1 MSGFRR
7 WDGFK
12 FFLFISPW
20 LTGFIIFF
28 LIPLSTAIYY
38 AFTDARIP
46 GSSDYNFIGWDN
58 FVYIAQDPIFTKSM
72 TNTLYFVFVGV
83 PIVVCGM
90 LSLALLLNMNVRG
103 IAIFRTFYYLPTL
116 VPIVA
121 TVIIWRLVFNS
132 EFGVLNAFLDWFGID
147 KVNWLGGA
155 ATIKPVIILLQLWI
169 SGSGVLIFLA
179 ALKGVPSHLY
189 EAAKIDGAGRMR
201 RFFNITLPMI
211 SPSILFVVVIQIM
224 YNFQMFSESL
234 LLSNG
239 GPNYASYT
247 YVFNIYK
254 STFSQL
260 QYGRAM
266 AQSMVLF
273 VLILAVTL
281 VVLKTSN
288 RYVYYEGEQKGA
300 KR

>member
-1 MSGFRR
+1 MSSFRR
-7 WDGFK
+7 WDGLK
-12 FFLFISPW
+12 FFMFIAPW
-20 LTGFIIFF
+20 LIGFTIFF
-28 LIPLSTAIYY
+28 LIPLSTAVYY

-46 GSSDYNFIGWDN
+46 GATSYNFIGFDN
-58 FVYIAQDPIFTKSM
+58 FTFLLKDPVFIKST

-90 LSLALLLNMNVRG
+90 LMISLLLNMNVRG

-147 KVNWLGGA
+147 KVNWLGGES
-155 ATIKPVIILLQLWI
+155 TIKPVIILLQIWI

-179 ALKGVPSHLY
+179 ALKGVPGHLY
-189 EAAKIDGAGRMR
+189 EAARIDGAGRIR
-201 RFFNITLPMI
+201 SFFSVTIPMI

-224 YNFQMFSESL
+224 YNFQIFSEAL

-254 STFSQL
+254 SAFNQL

-266 AQSMVLF
+266 AQSMFLF
-273 VLILAVTL
+273 VLIFAVTL
-281 VVLKTSN
+281 VVLKSSN
-288 RYVYYEGEQKGA
+288 RYVYYEGEQKKGG
-300 KR
+300 R

>member
-1 MSGFRR
+1 LGRK
-7 WDGFK
+7 WDGLQ
-12 FFLFISPW
+12 FFMFISPW
-20 LTGFIIFF
+20 LIGFLVFF
-28 LIPLSTAIYY
+28 IIPLSTAVFY

-46 GSSDYNFIGWDN
+46 GDADYSMIGFDN
-58 FVYIAQDPIFTKSM
+58 FTYIFNDSIFTKSM

-83 PIVVCGM
+83 PIVVSGM
-90 LSLALLLNMNVRG
+90 LLIALLLNMDVKG
-103 IAIFRTFYYLPTL
+103 IALFRTFYYLPTL

-132 EFGVLNAFLDWFGID
+132 EFGVLNAFLDLFGIH
-147 KVNWLGGA
+147 KVNWLGGVT
-155 ATIKPVIILLQLWI
+155 TIKPVIILLQLWI

-179 ALKGVPSHLY
+179 ALKGVPAHLY
-189 EAAKIDGAGRMR
+189 EAAIIDGAGVRR
-201 RFFNITLPMI
+201 RFFSITLPMI

-224 YNFQMFSESL
+224 YNFQMFSEAL

-254 STFSQL
+254 SAFNQL

-266 AQSMVLF
+266 AQSMILF
-273 VLILAVTL
+273 VMILAVTL
-281 VVLKTSN
+281 VILKTSN
-288 RYVYYEGEQKGA
+288 RYVFYEGEQKGGN
-300 KR
+300 R